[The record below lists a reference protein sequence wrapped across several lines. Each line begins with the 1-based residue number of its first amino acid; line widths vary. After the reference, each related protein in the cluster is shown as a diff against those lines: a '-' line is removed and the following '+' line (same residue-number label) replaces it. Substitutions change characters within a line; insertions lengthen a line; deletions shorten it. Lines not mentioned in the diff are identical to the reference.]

1 MSLLVQFRTDG
12 VKEES
17 TVGALPRPDLG
28 GTFSTASIWVSV
40 LSSKTFVEVPFFFS
54 STRETV
60 DSSVNFPCA
69 LILVSWINS
78 AAAFIAWRRPTRIW
92 RNFSWGEMSRAGQH
106 GDWRSEFDVKD
117 RVRRRDGMNGRGAV
131 PFAEHD
137 FVCYRETE

>member
-1 MSLLVQFRTDG
+1 VQFRTDG

-92 RNFSWGEMSRAGQH
+92 RNFPGAKCHAQVSTEIGV
-106 GDWRSEFDVKD
+106 RSSTLRIVF
-117 RVRRRDGMNGRGAV
+117 AV
-131 PFAEHD
+131 AMA
-137 FVCYRETE
+137 